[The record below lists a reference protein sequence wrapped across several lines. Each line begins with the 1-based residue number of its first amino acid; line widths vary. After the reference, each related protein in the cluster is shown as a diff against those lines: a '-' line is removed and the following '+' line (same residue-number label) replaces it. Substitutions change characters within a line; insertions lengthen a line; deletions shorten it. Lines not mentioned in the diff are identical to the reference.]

1 MGILTVGW
9 KMSQHTGNTISV
21 EEADKFLAEV
31 RKIMKEMELNFG
43 PAVEVWSK
51 RQQKNE
57 RLYGE
62 YDNTG
67 AAVIPKEKK

>member
-1 MGILTVGW
+1 
-9 KMSQHTGNTISV
+9 MSQHTGNTISV

-57 RLYGE
+57 QLS
-62 YDNTG
+62 
-67 AAVIPKEKK
+67 PKEKK